1 MLVTPQQQMVFFTL
15 LSFLA
20 LGAGAIV
27 ISLITLFGRGNRT
40 FAFMMAA
47 STIALGL
54 FMYFQLDQS
63 GSIPAAMGVVA
74 FVLAC
79 LPPKKR
85 ERYNEDDELDRQ
97 GFN

>member
-27 ISLITLFGRGNRT
+27 ISLVTLFGRGNRT
-40 FAFMMAA
+40 FAFMMSV

-54 FMYFQLDQS
+54 SMYFQLDQS
-63 GSIPAAMGVVA
+63 GGIPAAMGAVA
-74 FVLAC
+74 LLIAC
-79 LPPKKR
+79 LPPRKR